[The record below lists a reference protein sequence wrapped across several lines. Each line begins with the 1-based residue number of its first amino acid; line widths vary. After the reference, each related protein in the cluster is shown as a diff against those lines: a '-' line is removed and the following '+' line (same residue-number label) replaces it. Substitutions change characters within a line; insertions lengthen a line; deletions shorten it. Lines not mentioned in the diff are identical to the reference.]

1 MAGGA
6 DRGQPQRKRAMR
18 PTENEAPGHCS
29 GEGARTIL
37 SANREISIPR
47 SFALAQRG
55 RLPAF
60 GRAIRANLLAGK
72 RPRIG
77 GGCVCIVT
85 DWTIRTPLAQMVCEP
100 SEPVASWNLSFLAGV
115 EVLLLTR
122 ATHAAYGQALRD
134 AVLNVGSPLVSLHV
148 VPKVDYAR

>member
-1 MAGGA
+1 MS
-6 DRGQPQRKRAMR
+6 PH
-18 PTENEAPGHCS
+18 ENEAPCRG
-29 GEGARTIL
+29 GGDRARVIPSTNNAV
-37 SANREISIPR
+37 SISD
-47 SFALAQRG
+47 SYAAAQRQ

-85 DWTIRTPLAQMVCEP
+85 DWSIRTPLAQMVCEP
-100 SEPVASWNLSFLAGV
+100 SVAAGSWNLSFLAGV

-122 ATHAAYGQALRD
+122 ARDAAYAERLRD
-134 AVLNVGSPLVSLHV
+134 TLLDAGSPLVSMHV
-148 VPKVDYAR
+148 VPEADDAR